1 MWRKTTAK
9 KISMWRDDI
18 DSEKEEEKNRKKF
31 NEIKIGRMFKCIMLL
46 VYGHAS
52 MLNRETNLIH
62 FFCRLD

>member
-1 MWRKTTAK
+1 
-9 KISMWRDDI
+9 MWRDDI